1 MLYEYFLF
9 TLLKTLQPEIN
20 FFCFM
25 DDDISAIAQ
34 PSGAMAPKFCKDTFD
49 QPMIKNLRVGGRD
62 GEDILNKI

>member
-1 MLYEYFLF
+1 
-9 TLLKTLQPEIN
+9 
-20 FFCFM
+20 M